1 MTARVA
7 EGGHAPVLLDR
18 AVAALAPRAG
28 RILVDAT
35 FGGGGYS
42 AALLDAADCR
52 VLALDRD
59 PDAVARGRRLAAR
72 HAGRLTVVE
81 GRFSGLVGIV
91 DRHVAG
97 PVDGV
102 VFDLGVSSFQLDR
115 PDRGFSF
122 RRDGPLDMRMESR
135 GESAADAVNRLD
147 EATLADLIGR
157 LGEERRAGA
166 VARAIVAARRRAPI
180 SGTLELAGIVRGVV
194 RRRPGGADPATRTFQ
209 ALRLWVNDELGELER
224 GLAAAEIVLREGG
237 RLVAVAF
244 HSLEDRI
251 VKRFL
256 AERGGAAARPGRHM
270 PPVAAGLAPSFRL
283 LSRKAARPRDDET
296 AANPR
301 ARSARLRAAERTG
314 APAWR
319 AAA

>member
-1 MTARVA
+1 MTARLP
-7 EGGHAPVLLDR
+7 ESGHAPVLLDR
-18 AVAALAPRAG
+18 ALAALAPRAG
-28 RILVDAT
+28 QTLVDAT

-42 AALLDAADCR
+42 AGLLDAADCR

-59 PDAVARGRRLAAR
+59 PDAVARGRGLSARYGKRLS
-72 HAGRLTVVE
+72 VVE
-81 GRFSGLVGIV
+81 GRFSGLGEIV

-102 VFDLGVSSFQLDR
+102 VFDLGVSSFQIDE
-115 PDRGFSF
+115 PARGFSF
-122 RRDGPLDMRMESR
+122 RHDGPLDMRMGAR

-147 EATLADLIGR
+147 EDALAELIGR
-157 LGEERRAGA
+157 LGEERRARA
-166 VARAIVAARRRAPI
+166 VARAIVAARRRSPVAR
-180 SGTLELAGIVRGVV
+180 TFELAEIVRGVV
-194 RRRPGGADPATRTFQ
+194 RRSPGGVDPATRTFQ

-224 GLAAAEIVLREGG
+224 GLAAAETVLREGG

-256 AERGGAAARPGRHM
+256 TERSGAGARPGRHM
-270 PPVAAGLAPSFRL
+270 PPVDEDPAPTFRL
-283 LSRKAARPRDDET
+283 LSRKAARPSGDET
-296 AANPR
+296 SANPR
-301 ARSARLRAAERTG
+301 ARSARLRAAVRTA